1 MQLHRPQP
9 RDPQC
14 RSLQFY
20 KVVLKLGELFAFSHL
35 SLSTE
40 LIRAHR
46 IRGALF
52 ALLSKG
58 KSRPTSFPFERAH
71 RIRGFSCMDG
81 RGELCNRLICAA
93 EYGAGRAMP
102 TGNRGYAAH
111 CQKLASRRRRLS
123 KINSWSDVS
132 ATCCDRLPDVPAKD
146 RVEAGSNPNL
156 FRGCTTKTL
165 VDEFSAVSMPNSPV
179 LQNRER

>member
-1 MQLHRPQP
+1 MPSLIFPFRQSSLERIAFAA
-9 RDPQC
+9 
-14 RSLQFY
+14 RSLPFFRKG
-20 KVVLKLGELFAFSHL
+20 KVG
-35 SLSTE
+35 
-40 LIRAHR
+40 R
-46 IRGALF
+46 
-52 ALLSKG
+52 LLSVSK
-58 KSRPTSFPFERAH
+58 ERIACAA
-71 RIRGFSCMDG
+71 SPAWTAA
-81 RGELCNRLICAA
+81 GELCNRLICAA

-165 VDEFSAVSMPNSPV
+165 VDEFSAVSMPNSPI